1 VKRYYSILL
10 NLTGGFL
17 RTTLVFETIFLIL
30 VLFSFISCEYY
41 PTGTNYVDVTPTYSN
56 PTIILPEVNSMFEV
70 RGTVD
75 INYDL
80 ATDGVIFNRI
90 DFYIDSEYICSSDN
104 SSSFLVFHSH
114 YYADGIHT
122 FSIKSILYSS
132 SGSLAANFHLEGYLR
147 EQSWTM
153 IIWNAPLEQLDITE
167 VYEYNGRV
175 KINWEPYDGL
185 LFEKYQL
192 RLHGANERN
201 IDFFEQTTTS
211 YIDSI
216 FANGVF
222 WGDVVIYAHNENK
235 DGDGFTLI
243 DYQPQNISFF
253 IEEDNCPKLEWNEC
267 IYYANCT
274 GYKIYNSVYEINT
287 ITSHEITSWI
297 DDSNPIVFGE
307 IRNYYVIAM
316 NSDYQVYDEFNSQN
330 LKQTHLGSSF
340 TDWYSDIIFNPNG
353 YVYVTNDS
361 IQVFDANSMDL
372 INETFYPDYYTTLGL
387 RFVESSN
394 ELFLASWDEI
404 RVLYPNSGTLM
415 EVIHIDYL
423 LSNLINPIMYEFAV
437 SENRFLVRIF
447 SQSTL
452 TGYVID
458 RNTGDII
465 NVPELLSH
473 VEISSDGNYGLDN
486 SHLYHI
492 DNDNVSIV
500 CDLESEDTHMF
511 QNNEAFVTISGSDI
525 LVRRMD
531 DLQTVCNFQT
541 EFALD
546 WIKIAPDTEY
556 LYGSVDGIFQVYDL
570 DTGVLVSQM
579 QVYPNYRYD
588 LYNNTMFS
596 ASGLFMEN

>member
-1 VKRYYSILL
+1 
-10 NLTGGFL
+10 
-17 RTTLVFETIFLIL
+17 
-30 VLFSFISCEYY
+30 
-41 PTGTNYVDVTPTYSN
+41 
-56 PTIILPEVNSMFEV
+56 
-70 RGTVD
+70 
-75 INYDL
+75 
-80 ATDGVIFNRI
+80 
-90 DFYIDSEYICSSDN
+90 
-104 SSSFLVFHSH
+104 
-114 YYADGIHT
+114 
-122 FSIKSILYSS
+122 
-132 SGSLAANFHLEGYLR
+132 
-147 EQSWTM
+147 
-153 IIWNAPLEQLDITE
+153 
-167 VYEYNGRV
+167 
-175 KINWEPYDGL
+175 
-185 LFEKYQL
+185 
-192 RLHGANERN
+192 
-201 IDFFEQTTTS
+201 
-211 YIDSI
+211 
-216 FANGVF
+216 
-222 WGDVVIYAHNENK
+222 
-235 DGDGFTLI
+235 
-243 DYQPQNISFF
+243 
-253 IEEDNCPKLEWNEC
+253 
-267 IYYANCT
+267 
-274 GYKIYNSVYEINT
+274 
-287 ITSHEITSWI
+287 
-297 DDSNPIVFGE
+297 
-307 IRNYYVIAM
+307 
-316 NSDYQVYDEFNSQN
+316 
-330 LKQTHLGSSF
+330 
-340 TDWYSDIIFNPNG
+340 
-353 YVYVTNDS
+353 
-361 IQVFDANSMDL
+361 MDL